1 MTDKNQ
7 ELATPEGLEKLQQE
21 LAYLTETRRKEVADR
36 IRQAREF
43 GDISENSEYDEA
55 KNEQGLL
62 ERRIGEL
69 QRRVRNVKVVDPSEV
84 EEDAVD
90 LGTRVTLR
98 VVGRKGQ
105 ERTFQIVGANESDPT
120 SGKLSHASPV
130 GRAVLKRKVGEKVM
144 VSTPAA
150 RRSTRSSTS
159 RRPVRAPGAHGPLL
173 PDSNHRT
180 QLEYRMSETGRS
192 TGIHIPGWADRVAD
206 SLGAGPHVVV
216 SGISVSGNIHA
227 GNLREVLV
235 AEAVANALRQRG
247 EEVRF
252 IFHADTI
259 DPLRKIAPG
268 VPESYEQYIG
278 HSLSHIPDPE
288 GCHVSYAEHFL
299 VPFEEAL
306 REMEMDIEV
315 LRSHELY
322 ERGVYTGVTS
332 EAIEHTDELREILQD
347 VTNRKMPEH
356 WSPYLPR
363 AASGKL
369 TGMRVLEH
377 LPEQTSVVFADED
390 GWQDSADYSRGE
402 GKLGW
407 RVELAARWKAL
418 GVTFEPFGKDHT
430 SRGGSTDTADRM
442 SREVFHYPVPGRYE
456 YEWIGLKGR
465 GDMSSSRGIVLLPE
479 DLLRIMPPA
488 PSGASSSDAT
498 PPVASISTWRAA
510 SRALWTNTVQ
520 RPASPTSPS
529 PISSPSPRP

>member
-1 MTDKNQ
+1 
-7 ELATPEGLEKLQQE
+7 
-21 LAYLTETRRKEVADR
+21 
-36 IRQAREF
+36 
-43 GDISENSEYDEA
+43 
-55 KNEQGLL
+55 
-62 ERRIGEL
+62 
-69 QRRVRNVKVVDPSEV
+69 
-84 EEDAVD
+84 
-90 LGTRVTLR
+90 
-98 VVGRKGQ
+98 
-105 ERTFQIVGANESDPT
+105 
-120 SGKLSHASPV
+120 
-130 GRAVLKRKVGEKVM
+130 
-144 VSTPAA
+144 
-150 RRSTRSSTS
+150 
-159 RRPVRAPGAHGPLL
+159 
-173 PDSNHRT
+173 
-180 QLEYRMSETGRS
+180 MSETGRS
-192 TGIHIPGWADRVAD
+192 TGINIPGWAHRVAD

-235 AEAVANALRQRG
+235 AEAVANALRARG

-268 VPESYEQYIG
+268 IPQSYEEYIG

-288 GCHVSYAEHFL
+288 SCHVSYAEHFL

-306 REMEMDIEV
+306 SEMEMDIEV

-322 ERGVYTGVTS
+322 EHGVYTEVTR
-332 EAIEHTDELREILQD
+332 EAIENTGELRGILQE
-347 VTNRKMPEH
+347 VTNRMMPEN

-363 AASGKL
+363 AESGKL

-390 GWQDSADYSRGE
+390 GWEDSADYSRGE

-465 GDMSSSRGIVLLPE
+465 GDMSSSRGIVLLPK
-479 DLLRIMPPA
+479 DLLRIMPPGA
-488 PSGASSSDAT
+488 VRRIILGRDPARRFDIDLEGGFPRFMDEYRAETGEPYVPFTHLVTVAQTVGEDTDAAAQMLRRGRAEMDGEAIQEVLYSTAIERGLKPKRAFAAVYRVLLGKSSGPKAGPFIAGLTLDQVSERFS
-498 PPVASISTWRAA
+498 V
-510 SRALWTNTVQ
+510 
-520 RPASPTSPS
+520 
-529 PISSPSPRP
+529 

>member
-1 MTDKNQ
+1 
-7 ELATPEGLEKLQQE
+7 
-21 LAYLTETRRKEVADR
+21 
-36 IRQAREF
+36 
-43 GDISENSEYDEA
+43 
-55 KNEQGLL
+55 
-62 ERRIGEL
+62 
-69 QRRVRNVKVVDPSEV
+69 
-84 EEDAVD
+84 
-90 LGTRVTLR
+90 
-98 VVGRKGQ
+98 
-105 ERTFQIVGANESDPT
+105 
-120 SGKLSHASPV
+120 
-130 GRAVLKRKVGEKVM
+130 
-144 VSTPAA
+144 
-150 RRSTRSSTS
+150 
-159 RRPVRAPGAHGPLL
+159 
-173 PDSNHRT
+173 
-180 QLEYRMSETGRS
+180 MSETSRS
-192 TGIHIPGWADRVAD
+192 TGIHIPGWAERVAD

-268 VPESYEQYIG
+268 IPKSYEEYIG

-332 EAIEHTDELREILQD
+332 EAIENTGELREILQE

-363 AASGKL
+363 AESGKL

-465 GDMSSSRGIVLLPE
+465 GDMSSSRGIVLLPK
-479 DLLRIMPPA
+479 DLLKIMPPGAVRRIILGRDPARRFDIDLEGGFPRFMDEYRAETGEPYVPFTHLVTVAQTVGEDTDAAAQMLRRGGYEEAVGEGLADDLYYARNWAAEWA
-488 PSGASSSDAT
+488 PESMRLGLLDPAESEQA
-498 PPVASISTWRAA
+498 AA
-510 SRALWTNTVQ
+510 SLDDEQREYLREVLARLRAEMDGEAIQEVLYATAIERGLKPKRAFAAVY
-520 RPASPTSPS
+520 RVLLGKTSGPKAGPFIAGLTLDQVS
-529 PISSPSPRP
+529 ERFSV

>member
-1 MTDKNQ
+1 
-7 ELATPEGLEKLQQE
+7 
-21 LAYLTETRRKEVADR
+21 
-36 IRQAREF
+36 
-43 GDISENSEYDEA
+43 
-55 KNEQGLL
+55 
-62 ERRIGEL
+62 
-69 QRRVRNVKVVDPSEV
+69 
-84 EEDAVD
+84 
-90 LGTRVTLR
+90 
-98 VVGRKGQ
+98 
-105 ERTFQIVGANESDPT
+105 
-120 SGKLSHASPV
+120 
-130 GRAVLKRKVGEKVM
+130 
-144 VSTPAA
+144 
-150 RRSTRSSTS
+150 
-159 RRPVRAPGAHGPLL
+159 
-173 PDSNHRT
+173 
-180 QLEYRMSETGRS
+180 MSETSRS
-192 TGIHIPGWADRVAD
+192 TGIHIPGWAERVAD

-268 VPESYEQYIG
+268 IPKSYEEYIG

-332 EAIEHTDELREILQD
+332 EAIENTDELREILQE

-363 AASGKL
+363 AESGKL

-390 GWQDSADYSRGE
+390 GWEDSADYSRGE

-465 GDMSSSRGIVLLPE
+465 GDMSSSRGIVLLPK
-479 DLLRIMPPA
+479 DLLKIMPPGAVRRIILGRDPARRFDIDLEGGFPRFMDEYRAETGEPYIPFTHLVTVAQTVGEDTDAAAQMLRRGGYEEAVGEGLADDLYYARNWAAEWA
-488 PSGASSSDAT
+488 PESMRLGLLDPAESEQA
-498 PPVASISTWRAA
+498 AA
-510 SRALWTNTVQ
+510 SLDDEQREYLREVSARLRAEMDGEAIQEVLYSTAIERGLKPKRAFAAVY
-520 RPASPTSPS
+520 RVLLGKTSGPKAGPFIAGLTLDQVS
-529 PISSPSPRP
+529 ERFSV